1 MKQFCAY
8 LGMMGE
14 QDVGKDRGASRSIL
28 SDRPAL
34 SRAADKGPHVRV
46 EPEENRKPGGAKD
59 RSKRLI

>member
-14 QDVGKDRGASRSIL
+14 QDVGKDEGTSRSIL

-34 SRAADKGPHVRV
+34 SRAADKGLHVRV
-46 EPEENRKPGGAKD
+46 EPEEN
-59 RSKRLI
+59 